1 MNKDK
6 KEKNQN
12 QQEERERLPQSV
24 IQIRRT
30 SKKTKGGN
38 RIGFTALLVVG
49 DGKGKVGLGLGK
61 AKDVRTAIHK
71 GVRLAKKRMVK
82 VPIEGTTIPFPIE
95 FKKKS
100 TKVMLKPAKEGT
112 GLIAGGPV
120 RDIANA
126 AGIED
131 LVAKIFGSG
140 NRTNSAYATWEALR
154 KIKEIKDKHDF
165 INKEAKKKKK

>member
-6 KEKNQN
+6 KKKNQN
-12 QQEERERLPQSV
+12 QREERERLPQSV
-24 IQIRRT
+24 IQIKRT

-49 DGKGKVGLGLGK
+49 DGKGKIGLGLGK

-71 GVRLAKKRMVK
+71 AVRLAKKRMVK
-82 VPIEGTTIPFPIE
+82 IPLEKTTIPFPIE
-95 FKKKS
+95 IKKKS
-100 TKVMLKPAKEGT
+100 TKIMLKPAKEGT

-140 NRTNSAYATWEALR
+140 NRANSAYATWEAL
-154 KIKEIKDKHDF
+154 KEIKKIQDKHDF
-165 INKEAKKKKK
+165 IKKKTKKKK